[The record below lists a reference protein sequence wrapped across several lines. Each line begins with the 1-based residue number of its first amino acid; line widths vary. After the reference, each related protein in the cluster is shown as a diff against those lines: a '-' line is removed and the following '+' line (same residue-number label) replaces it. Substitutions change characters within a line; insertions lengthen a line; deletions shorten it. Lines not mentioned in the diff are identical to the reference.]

1 MNIISFAIVLKD
13 NDVSETGF
21 KNLTKSSNDVGNKFE
36 IERFNAVTPNEVNE
50 TLKEFGL
57 NWNYPWEGYVF
68 EEKIYKLK
76 KSAYSTR
83 VKEKRIACSLS
94 HYKLWDQCV
103 KINKPIL
110 IFEHDAYIIKKIDED
125 IFNSGYDILGINDP
139 RGATRRSNVFHN
151 IIQNSKLD
159 FLNVPIID
167 EMIIPQGLAGNSA
180 YIIKPNGAN
189 RLLYLCKELGLW
201 PNDAI
206 MCQQLVPNMGVSK
219 TYFTKTQGLQSTT
232 TL

>member
-13 NDVSETGF
+13 NDISETGF
-21 KNLTKSSNDVGNKFE
+21 KNLTKSSNDVDNKFE

-50 TLKEFGL
+50 TLKEFNL

-68 EEKIYKLK
+68 EERIYKLK

-94 HYKLWDQCV
+94 HYKLWNMCV
-103 KINKPIL
+103 KINEPIL
-110 IFEHDAYIIKKIDED
+110 IFEHDSYIIKRIDEYV
-125 IFNSGYDILGINDP
+125 FNSEYDILGINDP

-151 IIQNSKLD
+151 IIQNSKTD
-159 FLNVPIID
+159 FLNVPTID

-180 YIIKPNGAN
+180 YIIKPRAAN

-206 MCQQLVPNMGVSK
+206 MCQQLVQNMGVSK
-219 TYFTKTQGLQSTT
+219 TYFTKIQNLQSTT